1 MLPSL
6 DKVEKLNEVTI
17 YHSGTSLNKDND
29 LISNGGRV
37 FSISALGKDVKECR
51 DKAYDA
57 VETINWD
64 QGFYRKDIGKL

>member
-6 DKVEKLNEVTI
+6 DKAEKFNKVKI
-17 YHSGTSLNKDND
+17 YHSGTSLNKDNN

-37 FSISALGKDVKECR
+37 FSITALGKDVKECR
-51 DKAYDA
+51 EQAYQA

>member
-1 MLPSL
+1 LR
-6 DKVEKLNEVTI
+6 
-17 YHSGTSLNKDND
+17 TSLNKDND

-51 DKAYDA
+51 EKAYDA